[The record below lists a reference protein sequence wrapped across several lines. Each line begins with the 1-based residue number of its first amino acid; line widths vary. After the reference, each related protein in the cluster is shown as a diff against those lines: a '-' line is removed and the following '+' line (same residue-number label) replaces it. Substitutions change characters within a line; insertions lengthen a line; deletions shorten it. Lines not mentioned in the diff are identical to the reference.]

1 MFVVTTAHSN
11 IPATLQSDQELIKNH
26 TGSQEPVVVR
36 LPTGPSMS
44 SLLQVKANGKSP
56 TIATPS
62 IMALCQSRPPF
73 KPEFQA
79 AVTNGQPVGTEGDM
93 LSAST
98 AFTALR
104 SPCLAGSF
112 EGIASVK
119 TVDLAAKPPLGKEIT
134 V

>member
-1 MFVVTTAHSN
+1 MFVVPTTHSN
-11 IPATLQSDQELIKNH
+11 IPATLQSDQELRKNH
-26 TGSQEPVVVR
+26 TGSQEPAVVR
-36 LPTGPSMS
+36 LPAGPSTS

-62 IMALCQSRPPF
+62 ITALRQSMPPTT
-73 KPEFQA
+73 EFQA
-79 AVTNGQPVGTEGDM
+79 AVTNERLVGTGELAFDAP
-93 LSAST
+93 SP

-112 EGIASVK
+112 EGIVLVE